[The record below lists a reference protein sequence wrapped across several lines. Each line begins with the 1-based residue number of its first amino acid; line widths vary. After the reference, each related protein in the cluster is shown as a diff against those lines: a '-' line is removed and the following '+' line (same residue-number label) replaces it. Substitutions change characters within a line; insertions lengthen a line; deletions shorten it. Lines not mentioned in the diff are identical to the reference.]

1 MIDKEGRQQRIREIL
16 ARNEIHSQGQ
26 LQALLAAERIPT
38 TQATLSRDLRDIGAS
53 RGAKGYAVHSGR
65 ALPGLE
71 SKDLERSLRGVVIDA
86 KRGGTLVVI
95 RTEPG
100 HAAAVARHIEAARS
114 PLVLGAAADHGTVLV
129 ATGSAGEAKEVLRL
143 VRRVAKI

>member
-26 LQALLAAERIPT
+26 LRALLAAERIPT
-38 TQATLSRDLRDIGAS
+38 TQATLSRDLRDIGAV

-65 ALPGLE
+65 SLPGLDAR
-71 SKDLERSLRGVVIDA
+71 DLERALRGVVLEVR
-86 KRGGTLVVI
+86 RGGTIVVI

-114 PLVLGAAADHGTVLV
+114 PLVLGATADHGTVFV
-129 ATGSAGEAKEVLRL
+129 ATGSAGEAKELLRQ
-143 VRRVAKI
+143 VRRIARV

>member
-38 TQATLSRDLRDIGAS
+38 TQATLSRDLRDIGAV
-53 RGAKGYAVHSGR
+53 RGPAGYEVHTGR
-65 ALPGLE
+65 SLPGLDT
-71 SKDLERSLRGVVIDA
+71 KDLERALRGVVVEA
-86 KRGGTLVVI
+86 GRGGTLVVL

-100 HAAAVARHIEAARS
+100 HAPAVARHIEASSS
-114 PLVLGAAADHGTVLV
+114 PLVLGATADHGTVFV
-129 ATGSAGEAKEVLRL
+129 ATGSAGEAKELLRVLRRL
-143 VRRVAKI
+143 AHI